1 MSEKGQPRHQN
12 ALSPTEFL
20 RGPGRS
26 FVLDLGLVE
35 QTTFSAG
42 ARLVY
47 FVQTPLLCQV
57 HDPTSLGRVA
67 THSPDRW
74 TDIDNATLPNGR
86 SQILGGNSHA
96 HYDPLSCARCQNQR
110 GRRRSPNHL
119 ARTTRGKYQATAA
132 PECRAYLGTNL
143 VRPIGQMEWT
153 EDAHTPGDEPG
164 SEQRSRIARHK
175 VGAYGAAS

>member
-1 MSEKGQPRHQN
+1 MGNPHYLSPCFHIRQMGGMSEKGQPRHQN

-47 FVQTPLLCQV
+47 FVQTPLLCQM

-67 THSPDRW
+67 THSPDRC
-74 TDIDNATLPNGR
+74 D
-86 SQILGGNSHA
+86 
-96 HYDPLSCARCQNQR
+96 
-110 GRRRSPNHL
+110 
-119 ARTTRGKYQATAA
+119 
-132 PECRAYLGTNL
+132 
-143 VRPIGQMEWT
+143 
-153 EDAHTPGDEPG
+153 
-164 SEQRSRIARHK
+164 
-175 VGAYGAAS
+175 

>member
-1 MSEKGQPRHQN
+1 MSEKGQPRHRN

-26 FVLDLGLVE
+26 FVLHLGLVE

-47 FVQTPLLCQV
+47 FVQTPLLCQT
-57 HDPTSLGRVA
+57 HNPTSLGRVA
-67 THSPDRW
+67 THSPDLA
-74 TDIDNATLPNGR
+74 TDTDNATLPNGR

-96 HYDPLSCARCQNQR
+96 HYDPLSGARCR
-110 GRRRSPNHL
+110 ISRAIGVRPITI
-119 ARTTRGKYQATAA
+119 ARTTRGKYQTIAV

-143 VRPIGQMEWT
+143 GRPIGQME
-153 EDAHTPGDEPG
+153 
-164 SEQRSRIARHK
+164 
-175 VGAYGAAS
+175 